1 MIFLGHLSTAAFK
14 LARAP
19 NLIRWMSSTSKAHR
33 WKGRTFDLVGACRQ
47 CPARPTSKPYAHIVV
62 QHPVSHQLFAFSSLL
77 ELYDRSIHFYGPHLA
92 CGISWSGILGPFREL
107 FRMITLLLRQKRRQ
121 VQLRRAF
128 TCFSDWLVETSL
140 RLGRRPQPF
149 LICFKLWALCSMSV
163 PCMKDWL
170 QLETQRAGILSWCR
184 PC

>member
-1 MIFLGHLSTAAFK
+1 MERSDVRLGGGLQA
-14 LARAP
+14 
-19 NLIRWMSSTSKAHR
+19 MSSA
-33 WKGRTFDLVGACRQ
+33 
-47 CPARPTSKPYAHIVV
+47 AHIKTVRP
-62 QHPVSHQLFAFSSLL
+62 HSCATSCFSSTVCFQLPFGAVRSVHSFLRASFSLWYLL
-77 ELYDRSIHFYGPHLA
+77 VRS
-92 CGISWSGILGPFREL
+92 SWSFPRTVS
-107 FRMITLLLRQKRRQ
+107 MITLLLRQKRRQ

-163 PCMKDWL
+163 PCVKDWL
-170 QLETQRAGILSWCR
+170 QLEIQRAGILSWCR